1 MRESINKAV
10 IEIAGL
16 GDMHSADSGIKC
28 DIESVVQ
35 RIKFRRL
42 TDLTDK
48 LWEILRRKEKQCMYE
63 WYIAIL
69 IF

>member
-1 MRESINKAV
+1 MGELRESINNAV
-10 IEIAGL
+10 TEIAGL
-16 GDMHSADSGIKC
+16 GEMDSAESGSKC

-48 LWEILRRKEKQCMYE
+48 LWEILKRKAKIQN
-63 WYIAIL
+63 
-69 IF
+69 